1 MRRFCFVL
9 GIAMSAF
16 VALAQES
23 PAAGPYRVSKTV
35 KVGGEGT
42 FDTAFADTAGR
53 RLYIPRKKP
62 GRIMVFN
69 LDTLKPVGEIPDAS
83 ANGVVV
89 DLKSGHGFASSNP
102 S

>member
-1 MRRFCFVL
+1 MRRFCLVF

-16 VALAQES
+16 VALAQEA
-23 PAAGPYRVSKTV
+23 PTNGPYRVSKTV

-53 RLYIPRKKP
+53 RLYIPRK
-62 GRIMVFN
+62 
-69 LDTLKPVGEIPDAS
+69 IPLNRLAKSPMLAPMGLSSISNQGTAS
-83 ANGVVV
+83 PA
-89 DLKSGHGFASSNP
+89 ANP